1 MARVQIA
8 CAIIS
13 CLVVDVVE
21 AARLVT
27 GVALWFEVECPPGW
41 AEVTASHGRAVL
53 SDPVGNELGKQVGTP
68 LGLKEEPVCKV
79 YCTLS
84 IYNVKFL
91 YELPK

>member
-1 MARVQIA
+1 MARVQIT
-8 CAIIS
+8 CAIIF
-13 CLVVDVVE
+13 CLVLDVVE

-68 LGLKEEPVCKV
+68 LGLKEEPVCFK
-79 YCTLS
+79 YIA
-84 IYNVKFL
+84 IYI
-91 YELPK
+91 